1 MLINK
6 SYIQTNHMLGPC
18 TASHGN
24 QQTHGGSKEKN
35 GKGQGTGFSKTP
47 ASMCVCSVHVWEE
60 GRVSMNSPLKQDAFF
75 QRTNF
80 EDG

>member
-6 SYIQTNHMLGPC
+6 SYIQTNHMLGPR

-24 QQTHGGSKEKN
+24 QQAHGGSKEKN

-47 ASMCVCSVHVWEE
+47 SWHVCVQCARMGGRE
-60 GRVSMNSPLKQDAFF
+60 GQYELTAQTGCFLSKDEL
-75 QRTNF
+75 
-80 EDG
+80 